1 MEQRFLNFM
10 RPVVGE
16 VKLVKKSDSRLMRF
30 LGKLMFFNKKF
41 MTRFYTT
48 LGSTIYVPDDFWDDN
63 DAHTVSVFA
72 HECKHIHDKSR
83 LSFIYELIYTCPQ
96 ILALLSLLA
105 LLAIWFSNW
114 WLVALVSLVF
124 AAPIPSPGRMY
135 IERRGYLMS
144 LACSYWLWGNSNDYP
159 HEWVLKQFTSGNY
172 YWMWPFTGELGGW
185 FRREMANIKQGIL
198 PDAVFKRVHEFWEQE
213 GLTK

>member
-1 MEQRFLNFM
+1 M

-48 LGSTIYVPDDFWDDN
+48 LGSTIYVPDDFWDDD

-72 HECKHIHDKSR
+72 HECKHIHDKGR
-83 LSFIYELIYTCPQ
+83 LSIIYEFIYVCPQ

-114 WLVALVSLVF
+114 WLMALLALPL
-124 AAPIPSPGRMY
+124 AAPIPSPGRMF
-135 IERRGYLMS
+135 IERRGYLMT
-144 LACSYWLWGNSNDYP
+144 LACTYWLWGRVGD
-159 HEWVLKQFTSGNY
+159 HEYDWVSKQFTSGNY
-172 YWMWPFTGELGGW
+172 YWMWPFKRNLRDW
-185 FRREMANIKQGIL
+185 FRVEMEYIKQDVVSD
-198 PDAVFKRVHEFWEQE
+198 PVFKRVHEFWKQE
-213 GLTK
+213 GLTN